1 LLHLLILRQQH
12 RLRLTTVKVL
22 GFLGVA
28 IATLSVPAAVADPV
42 RTQVADCEGPTV
54 QGSGPPDWRQ
64 RSIVAGPLGVFRR
77 PLSQMSRTGN
87 GQLITKMPI
96 IVAGS
101 TSVTL
106 SVPSRLRHRVFL
118 YYGRYLD
125 RSGKPTTLIGRSR
138 GFSEVVFEPCDHKPR
153 TPWPGGIRVKGR
165 RAVRLIVRA
174 EGSPKPTPLPLGRPR
189 AYAPAAR

>member
-1 LLHLLILRQQH
+1 MNMKALGIL
-12 RLRLTTVKVL
+12 
-22 GFLGVA
+22 GAA
-28 IATLSVPAAVADPV
+28 IAMLLVPAAPLAAPV
-42 RTQVADCEGPTV
+42 RTQVADCDGPTV
-54 QGSGPPDWRQ
+54 AGSGPPNWRQ

-77 PLSQMSRTGN
+77 PLSHMSKTRS
-87 GQLITKMPI
+87 GQLITKMPV

-101 TSVTL
+101 TPVKL

-138 GFSEVVFEPCDHKPR
+138 GFSEVVFEPCDYKPQ

-165 RAVRLIVRA
+165 RAVRLIVRV
-174 EGSPKPTPLPLGRPR
+174 EGNPDPIPLQLGRPKVYEPR
-189 AYAPAAR
+189 